1 MHWHDFQAITLGLTR
16 QSVSGQNLRTSW
28 SCQSWEF
35 EHRAF
40 SCRIFG
46 CSERVMIKE
55 RWWLSRATCCL
66 PLQRVD
72 VFFVFFYLIWKDSH
86 FRATGGKRL
95 LGRCVLWWFHLCF
108 QWRPC
113 LWLVGPLTEQKQDNS
128 TVFILVT
135 IKASFAASTE
145 LVSCWKSSFC
155 RVYVSWL
162 MFFSKKVCLHFKRER
177 VYAGITTC
185 VGQAVLWNTSVSQ
198 HRILLPDSHL
208 MLCVCAHNLPG
219 SYIHLDWLCV
229 CACVWEGD

>member
-72 VFFVFFYLIWKDSH
+72 VFFVFFLSH
-86 FRATGGKRL
+86 LKGLTFPCNRRKTAAWQMCVVVISSVLSVKALFVTSGPFNRTETGQQHSLHTCNHKSLFCCFNRTCQL
-95 LGRCVLWWFHLCF
+95 LKELVL
-108 QWRPC
+108 PC
-113 LWLVGPLTEQKQDNS
+113 LCQLIDVFFKKSLPPLQERKS
-128 TVFILVT
+128 LCWYYY
-135 IKASFAASTE
+135 
-145 LVSCWKSSFC
+145 LCWPSCPLKHKCFP
-155 RVYVSWL
+155 
-162 MFFSKKVCLHFKRER
+162 
-177 VYAGITTC
+177 T
-185 VGQAVLWNTSVSQ
+185 
-198 HRILLPDSHL
+198 
-208 MLCVCAHNLPG
+208 
-219 SYIHLDWLCV
+219 
-229 CACVWEGD
+229 